1 MTLFYLDMLLIEV
14 ERPSLRSNF
23 EMNTK
28 QCRSNEIEHFLV
40 LFLLKIVFNFTY
52 LEIYSLM
59 IVGRNSDIKMNFR
72 ALE

>member
-23 EMNTK
+23 EMHTK